1 MLLILIF
8 IRIME
13 SALKFILVYIIPI
26 LFLSVPITALISAFI
41 HRNDKE
47 YTEVHYFIKR
57 KDVINTTE

>member
-1 MLLILIF
+1 
-8 IRIME
+8 ME
-13 SALKFILVYIIPI
+13 NALKFILVYIIPI

-57 KDVINTTE
+57 KDVINTTG